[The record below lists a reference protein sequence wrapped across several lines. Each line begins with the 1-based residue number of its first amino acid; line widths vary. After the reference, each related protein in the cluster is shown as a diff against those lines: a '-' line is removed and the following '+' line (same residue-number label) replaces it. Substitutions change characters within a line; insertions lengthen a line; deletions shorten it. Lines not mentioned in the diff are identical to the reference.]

1 MASAPNANLPLFYK
15 SLQPLNSQ
23 QHGTFKAKAT
33 EKASWLA
40 KEHAVPITVEEFPLA
55 QRHFPIVFSSGE
67 NPVPLALMGLN
78 EGVNT
83 FFDEDGK
90 MTTEC
95 YVPAYARRYPFLL
108 AKLDQNAD
116 QLSLCFDN
124 SSGLVGEFDEGE
136 ALFADGQPTEATQNI
151 LKFNE
156 NFEQAGQ
163 RTRAFMEELQK
174 AGLLMDGEVSISRE
188 NEKPYIYRGFQMVNQ
203 DKLKEVRGDQLRK
216 WNESGLL
223 PLLFAHLFSLTL
235 MREIFA
241 RQAAMGKA
249 PQPADQQA

>member
-15 SLQPLNSQ
+15 SLEPLNSN
-23 QHGTFKAKAT
+23 QHATFKAKAT
-33 EKASWLA
+33 DKAAWLA

-55 QRHFPIVFSSGE
+55 QRYFPIVFSSGE

-83 FFDEDGK
+83 FFDDEGT
-90 MTTEC
+90 MTTPC

-108 AKLDQNAD
+108 AKLSPESD

-124 SSGLVGEFDEGE
+124 SSGLVGDFDEGE
-136 ALFADGQPTEATQNI
+136 ALFDDGKPTDATQGI

-163 RTRAFMEELQK
+163 RTKAFIDELKK
-174 AGLLMDGEVSISRE
+174 ADLLMDGEVSISRD
-188 NEKPYIYRGFQMVNQ
+188 NEKPYVYRGFQMVNQ
-203 DKLKEVRGDQLRK
+203 DKLKDVRGDQLRS
-216 WNESGLL
+216 WNQSGLL
-223 PLLFAHLFSLTL
+223 PLVFAHLFSLSL
-235 MREIFA
+235 MRDIFS
-241 RQAAMGKA
+241 RQAEMGKA
-249 PQPADQQA
+249 PVQQNA